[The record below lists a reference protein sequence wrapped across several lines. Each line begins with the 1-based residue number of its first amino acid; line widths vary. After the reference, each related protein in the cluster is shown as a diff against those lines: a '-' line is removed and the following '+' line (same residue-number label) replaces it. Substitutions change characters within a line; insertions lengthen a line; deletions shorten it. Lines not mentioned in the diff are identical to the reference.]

1 MSSVM
6 PPLDTDDVFGAPAA
20 PGMGDQQVALLR
32 VPPHSLESES
42 SVLGGLLLDNNAW
55 DRVGDILTPGDFY
68 RFEHQLIFE
77 AIGKMINTSKPADV
91 ITVYEHLQGMGKAE
105 EIGGLLYLNQLA
117 QYVPSA
123 TNIRRYAEIVRE
135 RSILRKLVTASDEI
149 STNAFN
155 PQGKSVK
162 DILEQAEQKIFAIGE
177 EGSRMKQG
185 FQSLDTLVVDLLDQ
199 VQEMADNPMDVTG
212 IPTGFADLDRMTSG
226 LQAGDMVVLAARP
239 SMGKTS
245 FAVNIAEHVALNEGL
260 PVAIFSME
268 MGAAQL
274 AVRIVGSIGKV
285 NQGNLRTGKLT
296 DEEWPRLTE
305 AIERLRTVSLHIDET
320 PGLTPIELR
329 ANARRLARQCGGK
342 LGLIVVDYLQLMSG
356 SGGGGGDNRATEL
369 GEISRGLKMLAKE
382 LGCPVIALSQLNRS
396 VEQRTDK
403 RPMMSDLRESGAIE
417 QDADIIMFIY
427 RDDYYNK
434 DSKEPNIAEV
444 IIGKQRNGPTGTVKL
459 FFQKNQTRFE
469 NLAMG
474 YDTGGSE
481 Y

>member
-1 MSSVM
+1 MSD
-6 PPLDTDDVFGAPAA
+6 P
-20 PGMGDQQVALLR
+20 QVAQLR
-32 VPPHSLESES
+32 IPPHSIEAES

-55 DRVGDILTPGDFY
+55 DRVGDLLKESDFY
-68 RFEHQLIFE
+68 RFEHRLIFTSVSTL
-77 AIGKMINTSKPADV
+77 INASKPADV
-91 ITVYEHLQGMGKAE
+91 ITVYEALQSLGKAE
-105 EIGGLLYLNQLA
+105 EIGGLAYLNALA

-123 TNIRRYAEIVRE
+123 GNIRRYAEIVRE
-135 RSILRKLVTASDEI
+135 RGILRKLVTASDEI
-149 STNAFN
+149 ATNAFN
-155 PQGKSVK
+155 PQGRPVEK
-162 DILEQAEQKIFAIGE
+162 ILDEAEQKIFNIGE

-185 FQSLDTLVVDLLDQ
+185 FQSMDTLVVDLLDR
-199 VQEMADNPMDVTG
+199 VQEMADNPNDITG
-212 IPTGFADLDRMTSG
+212 VPTGFIDLDRMTSG

-239 SMGKTS
+239 SMGKTA
-245 FAVNIAEHVALNEGL
+245 FAINIAEHVALNEGL
-260 PVAIFSME
+260 PVAVFSME

-274 AVRIVGSIGKV
+274 AVRIVGSIGRI
-285 NQGNLRTGKLT
+285 NQGNLRTGKLS

-320 PGLTPIELR
+320 PGLTPSELR
-329 ANARRLARQCGGK
+329 ANARRLARQCGK

-356 SGGGGGDNRATEL
+356 SSASGGDNRATEL

-382 LGCPVIALSQLNRS
+382 LQCPVIALSQLNRS
-396 VEQRTDK
+396 VETRTDK

-434 DSKEPNIAEV
+434 DSKEPNVAEI

-469 NLAMG
+469 SLAH
-474 YDTGGSE
+474 GSGDDF
-481 Y
+481 